1 MLCSPGKHLPFPG
14 RVRCQTPGTAA
25 GKVAAVPYAQIVH
38 RTVGKGDLQV
48 ESYDGGGTP
57 GELKHDAWWTR
68 QGLVA
73 PSTQAASASENHLD
87 HKTHSLLIG
96 FVIFFFFCYR
106 QKHFRIKTCS
116 SQLQELANHFS
127 NSPRFHR
134 TFVRHTFF
142 VLNVHK
148 PF

>member
-14 RVRCQTPGTAA
+14 RVGCQTPGTAA

-57 GELKHDAWWTR
+57 GELKHDAYWTR

-73 PSTQAASASENHLD
+73 PSTQAASAQRTTWITKPTHFSLD
-87 HKTHSLLIG
+87 LL
-96 FVIFFFFCYR
+96 FFFF
-106 QKHFRIKTCS
+106 FLLPTKTF
-116 SQLQELANHFS
+116 QN
-127 NSPRFHR
+127 
-134 TFVRHTFF
+134 
-142 VLNVHK
+142 
-148 PF
+148 